1 MQGGKVEDGAWL
13 SLTGEEGSDGFP
25 TCSTLVL
32 DHPDTVDYAAGG
44 TATFDTDNKEDQA
57 VMNTCYKVGPS
68 MEISYSTCAVYQ
80 TSSDLCFVYTA

>member
-1 MQGGKVEDGAWL
+1 MQGGKVEEGAWL

-57 VMNTCYKVGPS
+57 VMNTCYKVRRT
-68 MEISYSTCAVYQ
+68 EVHVLYVKHF
-80 TSSDLCFVYTA
+80 LF